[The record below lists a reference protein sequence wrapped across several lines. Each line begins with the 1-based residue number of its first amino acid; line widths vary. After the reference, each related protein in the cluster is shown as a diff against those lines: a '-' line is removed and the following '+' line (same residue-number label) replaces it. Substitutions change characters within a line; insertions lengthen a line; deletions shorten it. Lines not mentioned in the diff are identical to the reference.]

1 MKEMIMAKEY
11 KVKLAQG
18 FNAAG
23 RRRAGLNLIKGETL
37 VTELTAEQL
46 SELQADVWVVVQEAD
61 AKDAGEG
68 SEGGEGGQ
76 VDPYE
81 GVSFKDLKAQAVEAG
96 IDVKGMKSRA
106 DVIAALD
113 AAAAGSEGGEED
125 EEETLE
131 LSEDM
136 TLELSEDMT
145 LEDLKAVAVD
155 QGVAAEVVEAATD
168 ETKADLIKAIEEAAE
183 KTEE

>member
-1 MKEMIMAKEY
+1 MAKEY

-46 SELQADVWVVVQEAD
+46 SELQADVWVVVQDANAAD
-61 AKDAGEG
+61 TTDG
-68 SEGGEGGQ
+68 SEGGQ
-76 VDPYE
+76 VDPHE

-113 AAAAGSEGGEED
+113 AAAAGSEGGED
-125 EEETLE
+125 EEE
-131 LSEDM
+131 

-155 QGVAAEVVEAATD
+155 QGVAPEVVEAATD
-168 ETKADLIKAIEEAAE
+168 ETKADLIKAIEEAAA

>member
-1 MKEMIMAKEY
+1 MSQLY

-46 SELQADVWVVVQEAD
+46 SELQADVWVVVQDANAAD
-61 AKDAGEG
+61 TTDG

-76 VDPYE
+76 VDPHE

-113 AAAAGSEGGEED
+113 AAAAGSEGGEDD

-136 TLELSEDMT
+136 TLD
-145 LEDLKAVAVD
+145 DLKAVAVD

-168 ETKADLIKAIEEAAE
+168 ETKADLIKAIEEAAA

>member
-1 MKEMIMAKEY
+1 MGKQY

-23 RRRAGLNLIKGETL
+23 RRRAGLSLIKGETL

-136 TLELSEDMT
+136 TLE
-145 LEDLKAVAVD
+145 DLKAVAVD

>member
-1 MKEMIMAKEY
+1 MSQLY

-23 RRRAGLNLIKGETL
+23 RRRAGLSLIKGETL

-61 AKDAGEG
+61 AKDASTG

-106 DVIAALD
+106 DVIAALE
-113 AAAAGSEGGEED
+113 AAAEGSEGGEED
-125 EEETLE
+125 EEE
-131 LSEDM
+131 

-155 QGVAAEVVEAATD
+155 QGVAPEVVEAATD
-168 ETKADLIKAIEEAAE
+168 ETKADLIKAIEEAAA

>member
-1 MKEMIMAKEY
+1 MGKQY

-23 RRRAGLNLIKGETL
+23 RRRAGLSLIKGETL

-46 SELQADVWVVVQEAD
+46 SELQDDVWVVVQEAD

-136 TLELSEDMT
+136 TLE
-145 LEDLKAVAVD
+145 DLKAVAVD